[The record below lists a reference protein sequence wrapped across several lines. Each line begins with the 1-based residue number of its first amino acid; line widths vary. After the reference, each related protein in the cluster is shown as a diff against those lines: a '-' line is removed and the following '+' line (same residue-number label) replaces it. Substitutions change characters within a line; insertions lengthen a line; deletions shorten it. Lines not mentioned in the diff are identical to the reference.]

1 MPEQS
6 DVRRYGWLS
15 LIAASTLACQERVAA
30 PGACPEYCPP
40 TVIEV
45 FDTLLIGTLLVGQD
59 SVVQGESFRGYVRAH
74 EAAAMQLISEGQPEE
89 SRGVIGF
96 GQFSETVTDT
106 ATLTG
111 RTVVALDSFRLEV
124 RVRRAAAVTGRELVV
139 HRLPFTVDS
148 LATFTSL
155 APFFADSTVIATIPI
170 PDTLSYPIPDTLSS
184 DTLAVTLAADAFP
197 SFQDDSLRTAVG
209 LALRSNTG
217 GYLNLGSIDGGRG
230 ARLTRFVQVESGS
243 DTVETFDGRNAAFDT
258 YVFQSLP
265 DPAPDALAIGGAPS
279 ARAVLRVSL
288 PPEIGDSAEIVRATL
303 ILIPDEPV
311 IGAPGDI
318 LRVRA
323 AVLATD
329 IGAKSPVIPSV
340 DSLGIASTLI
350 PVGSSD
356 TVLMDITRI
365 VRPWRTNPGAPRAF
379 MLTVASEAAG
389 LGEVRVKSTRSGT
402 GAPALRVTYVPLFRQ
417 GGQ

>member
-30 PGACPEYCPP
+30 PGVCPEYCPP
-40 TVIEV
+40 TAIEV
-45 FDTLLIGTLLVGQD
+45 LDSMLVG
-59 SVVQGESFRGYVRAH
+59 SVVQDEFFRGYVQAH

-106 ATLTG
+106 ATLFG

-124 RVRRAAAVTGRELVV
+124 RVRRAAAVTGMELVV

-155 APFFADSTVIATIPI
+155 APFFADSTVIATI
-170 PDTLSYPIPDTLSS
+170 SIPDTLSS
-184 DTLAVTLAADAFP
+184 DSLAVTLAAGAFP
-197 SFQDDSLRTAVG
+197 SFQDDSLVTAVG
-209 LALRSNTG
+209 LVLRSNTG
-217 GYLNLGSIDGGRG
+217 GYLKLGSIEGGG
-230 ARLTRFVQVESGS
+230 AARLTRFVQVESGS
-243 DTVETFDGRNAAFDT
+243 DTVETFDGRDAAFDT
-258 YVFQSLP
+258 YVFQGLP

-279 ARAVLRVSL
+279 ARVVLRVRL

-303 ILIPDEPV
+303 MLILDEPV
-311 IGAPGDI
+311 IGAPGDT

-323 AVLATD
+323 AALATD
-329 IGAKSPVIPSV
+329 IGAKSPVIPGV
-340 DSLGIASTLI
+340 DSLGIASALI

-365 VRPWRTNPGAPRAF
+365 VRPWRTNPDAPRAF
-379 MLTVASEAAG
+379 MLVVASEAAG